1 MHEVWT
7 TSLLPFH
14 LTTILAI
21 CWSASQSRLQASCL
35 ISLISAHQFTA
46 SVWGYILHVLTL
58 LVCETYCS
66 DVATNDSAVLVGCG
80 SGDGVDGHSL
90 CASVGRWNACAADQN
105 DAQTAHFKH
114 VLVM

>member
-14 LTTILAI
+14 PNTMLAV

-35 ISLISAHQFTA
+35 IFLISAHQFTA
-46 SVWGYILHVLTL
+46 SVGDISICPSL
-58 LVCETYCS
+58 LVCETYCCR
-66 DVATNDSAVLVGCG
+66 VATNDSAVHVGCR

-105 DAQTAHFKH
+105 DAQTAHFNH